1 MRIRDQWI
9 SLGLLA
15 TQHPLQID
23 SKQHF
28 HFLDIFLSLFL
39 TFTFF
44 GLVFA
49 SSQLNT
55 PCKLQIDTKQHFH
68 FLWIF
73 LSLFVTFTS
82 QQQHPLQINSSN
94 FFFPILLSMNLT
106 QHLCDFHF
114 IWISPSI
121 FLTFLATQHPLQIDF
136 TILSSHFHFLLSSL
150 SLIATFTFYG
160 SFSVSLQ
167 LSLSLDQSQPPCNSM
182 SFANLFYTQLS
193 LFNKQLLLFTFSEQ
207 VLAT

>member
-1 MRIRDQWI
+1 MDLSQSLFNFHFLLI

-23 SKQHF
+23 S
-28 HFLDIFLSLFL
+28 
-39 TFTFF
+39 
-44 GLVFA
+44 
-49 SSQLNT
+49 
-55 PCKLQIDTKQHFH
+55 KQHFH